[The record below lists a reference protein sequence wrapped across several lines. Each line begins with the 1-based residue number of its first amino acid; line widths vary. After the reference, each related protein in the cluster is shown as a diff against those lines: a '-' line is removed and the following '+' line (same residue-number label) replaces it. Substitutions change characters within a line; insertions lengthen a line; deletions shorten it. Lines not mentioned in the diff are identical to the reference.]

1 MIKKIT
7 ITNYLNESIEIDLR
21 CPEKSGLLIYN
32 ITGLGPVKADINSTE
47 LSTYDGSIFNSAR
60 ANSRNIV
67 ISMIFLEKNTIE
79 ETRHLTYKY
88 FPLKK
93 NLKIVIETDT
103 RICETTG
110 YVESNEPSIFSSME
124 GTQISIV
131 CPDSFFYSSGNS
143 GINIT
148 YFYAVEPLFEF
159 PFSNESLS
167 DYLIEFAAIHRES
180 VKSIYYTGDSE
191 IGFSIEIHAIGTA
204 KNVTVINTKTRES
217 MKIDTDKLQ
226 KLTGNGIIDGD
237 TIYISTMKGE
247 KTITLLREGIY
258 TNILNCL
265 DKNADWFQL
274 SKGDNIFTYTADEGL
289 ANLQISMQNRTIY
302 EGI

>member
-124 GTQISIV
+124 GTQISII

-167 DYLIEFAAIHRES
+167 DYLIEFATIHRES

-226 KLTGNGIIDGD
+226 QLTGNGIIDGD

>member
-67 ISMIFLEKNTIE
+67 ISMIFIEKNTIE

-167 DYLIEFAAIHRES
+167 DYLIEFAAIHMES

-226 KLTGNGIIDGD
+226 QLTGNGIIDGD